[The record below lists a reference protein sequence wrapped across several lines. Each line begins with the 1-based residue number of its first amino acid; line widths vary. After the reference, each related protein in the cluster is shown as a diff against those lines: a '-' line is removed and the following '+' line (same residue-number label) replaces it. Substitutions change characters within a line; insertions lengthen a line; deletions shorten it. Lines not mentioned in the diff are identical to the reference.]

1 MILGPLSAWLRRS
14 ASSVER
20 GRSAQRAKFDSTKWT
35 LELLQHLEWRRF
47 EELCN
52 AYFEVDGGTEGGPA
66 ASRLVHCK
74 AWDAYRTGA
83 RQVREL
89 IAARTASG
97 ALKGVLVTSGR
108 FTHDAVAL
116 AGKTG
121 IELIDGAGLL
131 SRLEALPP
139 EQGLALLKL
148 ATQGDFLTPS
158 CPSCGIKMTSRSSTG
173 EGRRYWGCPNYPR
186 CKETIT
192 GTAGA
197 PA

>member
-1 MILGPLSAWLRRS
+1 MIFGPLSAWLRRS
-14 ASSVER
+14 ASSLER
-20 GRSAQRAKFDSTKWT
+20 GRSAQRARFDTGKWT

-47 EELCN
+47 EELCT
-52 AYFEVDGGTEGGPA
+52 AYFETEAGPGA
-66 ASRLVHCK
+66 TRLVHCK

-83 RQVREL
+83 KQVREL
-89 IAARTASG
+89 IAAKTASG

-116 AGKTG
+116 AAKNG

-131 SRLEALPP
+131 ARLEALPP

-148 ATQGDFLTPS
+148 ATQGDFLTPT

-173 EGRRYWGCPNYPR
+173 EGRRFWGCTNYPR

-192 GTAGA
+192 GTAGS